1 MYFQYNAALLYFVA
15 IGVWVL
21 LRVFRSSRER
31 KPYFWRELHLYLF
44 FFYLCYLFW
53 ATLEPFIVPVTPNPS
68 LDSINWVPFRGMLGM
83 VSTAQRLQDET
94 TTRVVLINLVGN
106 VLVFIP
112 IGYLAAVLWKPQRAL
127 MRDLAMG
134 LGISFGIELT
144 QFFLAVRVADV
155 DDLLLNGLGTLLGFG
170 LFHMLHLIPPI
181 RRWYARIAEA
191 ERPKAGLWA
200 AVYLLLVMGTFA
212 GIYYLQIKTHW
223 GWM

>member
-1 MYFQYNAALLYFVA
+1 M
-15 IGVWVL
+15 
-21 LRVFRSSRER
+21 
-31 KPYFWRELHLYLF
+31 
-44 FFYLCYLFW
+44 
-53 ATLEPFIVPVTPNPS
+53 
-68 LDSINWVPFRGMLGM
+68 
-83 VSTAQRLQDET
+83 
-94 TTRVVLINLVGN
+94 VLINLVGN

-200 AVYLLLVMGTFA
+200 AVYLLLVLGTFA
-212 GIYYLQIKTHW
+212 GICYLQIKTHW